1 MTRAP
6 RLASGAALACAALA
20 LAAGAHAAL
29 PAPERVS
36 FPSLDRDAAG
46 DPVAIPALYFRPP
59 QTAPGAAVPLV
70 VAAHGCGGLF
80 SANAQRRDQ
89 LTARFAA
96 WTEQLLADGY
106 AVLWP
111 DSFNARGRRSVCLV
125 GRGEPT
131 ISPATRRLDLAGAL
145 AYAAAAPGVDRSR
158 IALVGWSHGGS
169 AALAAA
175 NGRDAQLAAFLAAPG
190 APPPFRAAVAF
201 YPGCGVAQRQGANW
215 LPAIPLALHVAELDD
230 WTPPAACVQLG
241 GSARARGAAMTVTVH
256 AGAYHG
262 FDAPGGKVTL
272 WPEVTTGAHPD
283 RGVHVGPDPAA
294 RAAATDAV
302 RAFLREQL
310 AAPAPR

>member
-20 LAAGAHAAL
+20 LAAFAHAA
-29 PAPERVS
+29 PVPERVS

-89 LTARFAA
+89 LTARFAT

-190 APPPFRAAVAF
+190 APPPFRAAVGA
-201 YPGCGVAQRQGANW
+201 GAARRRCGTSRPTAGRWRRTVQCRQG
-215 LPAIPLALHVAELDD
+215 
-230 WTPPAACVQLG
+230 PAAPG
-241 GSARARGAAMTVTVH
+241 RRGARAWPPRG
-256 AGAYHG
+256 G
-262 FDAPGGKVTL
+262 
-272 WPEVTTGAHPD
+272 
-283 RGVHVGPDPAA
+283 
-294 RAAATDAV
+294 
-302 RAFLREQL
+302 
-310 AAPAPR
+310 